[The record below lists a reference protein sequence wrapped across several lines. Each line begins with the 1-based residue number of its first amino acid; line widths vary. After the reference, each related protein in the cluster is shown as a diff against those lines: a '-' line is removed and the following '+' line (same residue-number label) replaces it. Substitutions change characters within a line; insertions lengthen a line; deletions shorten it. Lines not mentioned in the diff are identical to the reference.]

1 MKTIASVEETKKRL
15 LARYN
20 EIKKVRKRGELTH
33 DIIAKE
39 CNISVTAVNK
49 WFSQKDTSLPEL
61 QNWVTLAEL
70 LDCDVDYLLG
80 LQDVPRKEYSHIAEM
95 TGLSYEAAGF
105 LAIMANDKT
114 FTVYLE
120 TVSDLLIQMKTDE
133 ASSLLLGLSNY
144 IHTDYLPDRT
154 EDESLFTA
162 YQKADMLSLYGRLEA
177 FANKCRDNKREAIT

>member
-1 MKTIASVEETKKRL
+1 MEDRASEYETKESFRKRL
-15 LARYN
+15 N
-20 EIKKVRKRGELTH
+20 ERRKAQGLTIDNLSKILSVDIERVKKWCYKG
-33 DIIAKE
+33 
-39 CNISVTAVNK
+39 
-49 WFSQKDTSLPEL
+49 QLPEAL
-61 QNWVTLAEL
+61 LLIKLAVA
-70 LDCDVDYLLG
+70 LDCDVDYLVG
-80 LQDVPRKEYSHIAEM
+80 LKEEPRRAYVKVAEV
-95 TGLSYEAAGF
+95 TGLSYEAAEF
-105 LAIMANDKT
+105 LGTMAKYKD
-114 FTVYLE
+114 FVIYLE